1 MSLEEQLNLRVG
13 LFAYDLIGKVIAE
26 CKNASER
33 ADKDE
38 IYNTLSTKWRDTL
51 AMKGVIPMS
60 TNQTA
65 PLVTSEDLKKDPRL
79 ADALPPVDIPK
90 GLGGRPS
97 GHMVLQSPTTGGD
110 ALGKTAIIKKT
121 YTIKESTGSSS
132 SASKR
137 DYEELTPQQV
147 QDSFRHT
154 RRKKI
159 PSATDFTST
168 FAHADMENNPLD
180 HRQDVILGSLLLL
193 DLTKVPA
200 GWRQQHGMPPHV
212 IPSSNGNAPASLL
225 PVRVTKLI
233 RKVKTQEITVTLRFS
248 GIRTSFMDAL
258 CLSLEDMASI
268 QAEPTLPYPHPA
280 LSHPFPLSI
289 PMPQLPSSSAESED
303 PPLLSAEELEQLM
316 EYSTT
321 NDLSVKN
328 DDVTSSIGGGGAVD
342 IDRMLVDILGMGDE
356 QEGMDAAGA
365 GGEGL
370 NDMLH
375 SLNLTSQ
382 SILQGVCMHEETE
395 GGEGEKDVSQR
406 TINGVAGKLAQG
418 EGDEEVMLLTGEH
431 VSAQSIQ
438 ELEEYYAKL
447 KTARRRFY
455 TDHED
460 VCEELQGAEDPLVPL
475 PSPDV
480 TIIGKPVKIINYDP
494 SQWTVRLSDVY
505 LVHEHTAEPTTAGQ
519 ITTRDVILPLVNVKI
534 DTARLI
540 LGGQGKKVL
549 E

>member
-1 MSLEEQLNLRVG
+1 MSLEEQLTLRVG

-26 CKNASER
+26 CKNGSER

-65 PLVTSEDLKKDPRL
+65 PIVTSEALKKDPRL

-97 GHMVLQSPTTGGD
+97 GHMVLHSPTTGGD
-110 ALGKTAIIKKT
+110 PLGKPAIVKKT

-154 RRKKI
+154 RRKKM

-168 FAHADMENNPLD
+168 YAHADMENNPIA

-193 DLTKVPA
+193 DVTKVPA
-200 GWRQQHGMPPHV
+200 GWRQQHGIPHV
-212 IPSSNGNAPASLL
+212 IPSSSGNAPTPLL

-233 RKVKTQEITVTLRFS
+233 RKVKTEEITVTLRFS
-248 GIRTSFMDAL
+248 AIRTSFMDAL
-258 CLSLEDMASI
+258 CLSPEDKASI

-280 LSHPFPLSI
+280 LSHPFPLSSS
-289 PMPQLPSSSAESED
+289 MPSSSAESED

-316 EYSTT
+316 DYSHT
-321 NDLSVKN
+321 NGLSVKN
-328 DDVTSSIGGGGAVD
+328 DDVSSGIGGGGGAVD
-342 IDRMLVDILGMGDE
+342 IDRMLADLLGMGDE

-370 NDMLH
+370 NEMLH

-382 SILQGVCMHEETE
+382 SILQGKGIHEEAE
-395 GGEGEKDVSQR
+395 GGEGERDDGRR
-406 TINGVAGKLAQG
+406 TINGMAGKLAQG

-447 KTARRRFY
+447 KTAKRRFY

-505 LVHEHTAEPTTAGQ
+505 LVHERTAERTTASQ

-540 LGGQGKKVL
+540 LGGQGKK
-549 E
+549 